1 MTRTPLTLCFI
12 HDDTRILLGM
22 KKRGFGAGKWNGFGG
37 KVEAGETIED
47 AARRET
53 YEEIGIEVNAL
64 AESGALTFIYPR
76 TEQALDVSV
85 FRVETFQGEPKE
97 TDEMRPAWFPIDA
110 IPFERM
116 WLDDP
121 HWLPIFLA
129 GKRFEGRFV
138 FEDDDTLLEYAV
150 REV

>member
-53 YEEIGIEVNAL
+53 YEEIGIEVDAL
-64 AESGALTFIYPR
+64 AESGTLTFIYPR

-97 TDEMRPAWFPIDA
+97 TDEMRPTWFPIDA